1 MPKQQPIV
9 VEGTVLEALGSGL
22 FKVELPTGQS
32 IICHPSGKMRMHMIN
47 ILPGGN
53 STLNNPEPNASRTV
67 PSTTIGCCLGILI
80 YFMFINF

>member
-22 FKVELPTGQS
+22 FRVEILTGQE

-47 ILPGGN
+47 ILPGDKVTVEMSIYDLSMGRIK
-53 STLNNPEPNASRTV
+53 SRTI
-67 PSTTIGCCLGILI
+67 PGKEK
-80 YFMFINF
+80 

>member
-22 FKVELPTGQS
+22 FKVELSAGNQ

-47 ILPGGN
+47 ILPGDEVTVEMSIYDLSHGRICKRH
-53 STLNNPEPNASRTV
+53 LPNKEK
-67 PSTTIGCCLGILI
+67 
-80 YFMFINF
+80 